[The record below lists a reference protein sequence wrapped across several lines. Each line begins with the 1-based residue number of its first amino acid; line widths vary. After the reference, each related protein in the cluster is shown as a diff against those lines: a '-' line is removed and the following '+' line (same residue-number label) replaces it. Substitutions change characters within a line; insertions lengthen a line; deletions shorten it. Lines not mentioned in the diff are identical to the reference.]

1 MLASVAESSSPPPPP
16 LPEPE
21 PVASHAVV
29 ARDARA
35 ADAEAVA
42 AIGSA
47 AFPLAYAGVLRPTVI
62 TAVVEQMYSP
72 TVVTGSINRCLTT
85 STAQFLVAEQEGVVT
100 GFLHFDCE
108 GREPELH
115 RLYADPGRTGRGIG
129 AALMEELHARLP
141 IGSTY
146 ILMVL
151 AANMGAIR
159 FYERCG
165 LLRERTVDA
174 VKHYRDNMGF
184 QAPNPTE
191 VPTLIMRYRR

>member
-1 MLASVAESSSPPPPP
+1 MAENALPSPE
-16 LPEPE
+16 LE
-21 PVASHAVV
+21 PVASCAVV
-29 ARDARA
+29 ARDARST
-35 ADAEAVA
+35 DAEAIA
-42 AIGSA
+42 AIGSI
-47 AFPLAYAGVLRPTVI
+47 AFPLAYASVLHPTVI
-62 TAVVEQMYSP
+62 TAVVEQLYSS
-72 TVVTGSINRCLTT
+72 TAVTGSINRCLT
-85 STAQFLVAEQEGVVT
+85 SSNAQFLVAEQEGVVA

-115 RLYADPGRTGRGIG
+115 RLYADPGKTGRGIG
-129 AALMEELHARLP
+129 AALMKELHARLP

-151 AANMGAIR
+151 AANTGAIR

-184 QAPNPTE
+184 QSPNPTE
-191 VPTLIMRYRR
+191 VPAFIMRYRR

>member
-1 MLASVAESSSPPPPP
+1 MLASVVESSSPSPP
-16 LPEPE
+16 LPE

-35 ADAEAVA
+35 ADAEAIA
-42 AIGSA
+42 AIGST
-47 AFPLAYAGVLRPTVI
+47 AFPLAYAEVLRPTVI
-62 TAVVEQMYSP
+62 SAVVEQMYSP
-72 TVVTGSINRCLTT
+72 TVVTGSINRFLTI
-85 STAQFLVAEQEGVVT
+85 STAQFLVAEQGGVVT

-115 RLYADPGRTGRGIG
+115 RLYADPGKTGRGIG
-129 AALMEELHARLP
+129 AALMQELHARLP

-151 AANMGAIR
+151 SANTGAIR

-165 LLRERTVDA
+165 LQQERRVDA

-184 QAPNPTE
+184 TSPNPTE
-191 VPTLIMRYRR
+191 VPALIMRYRR

>member
-1 MLASVAESSSPPPPP
+1 MAENALPSPE
-16 LPEPE
+16 LE
-21 PVASHAVV
+21 PVASCAVV
-29 ARDARA
+29 ARDARST
-35 ADAEAVA
+35 DAEAIA
-42 AIGSA
+42 AIGSI
-47 AFPLAYAGVLRPTVI
+47 AFSLAYASVLRPTVI
-62 TAVVEQMYSP
+62 KAVVEQMYSS
-72 TVVTGSINRCLTT
+72 TAVTSSINRCLTI
-85 STAQFLVAEQEGVVT
+85 SNAQFLVAEQEGAVA

-115 RLYADPGRTGRGIG
+115 RLYTDPGKTGQGIG
-129 AALMEELHARLP
+129 AALMKELHARLP

-151 AANMGAIR
+151 AANTGAIR

-184 QAPNPTE
+184 QSPNPTE
-191 VPTLIMRYRR
+191 VPAFIMRYRR

>member
-1 MLASVAESSSPPPPP
+1 VAENPSP
-16 LPEPE
+16 LPSRPESE

-29 ARDARA
+29 VRDARST
-35 ADAEAVA
+35 DAEAIA
-42 AIGSA
+42 AIGSI
-47 AFPLAYAGVLRPTVI
+47 AFPLAYASVLRPTVI
-62 TAVVEQMYSP
+62 TAVLEQMYSS
-72 TVVTGSINRCLTT
+72 TAVTGSINRCLTT
-85 STAQFLVAEQEGVVT
+85 SNAQFLVAEQEGVVA

-115 RLYADPGRTGRGIG
+115 RLYADPGKTGRGIG
-129 AALMEELHARLP
+129 AALMKELHARLP

-151 AANMGAIR
+151 AANSGAIR

-191 VPTLIMRYRR
+191 VPALIMRYRR